1 MASRISAG
9 ATAFSPRGF
18 SPATSGISTPISSTT
33 SLSSLA
39 SAVSSVSIASPVNPA
54 TDILTSL
61 SAVTSIGNARTL
73 AGDLASVA
81 YEAGPASLRTYGI
94 LDKIKSLSKSKSSAL
109 VREASLLAFT
119 TLIKQFGGQSTAE
132 AYFVPYF
139 TLPYDLLADKEVTVR
154 KAAQTAA
161 DLELTIYPVEAHTSA
176 LIPLLNE
183 YLNSTAKWQSKIGV
197 MKLFEKFASI
207 TPSDAL
213 LQQFVN
219 IIPVL
224 TNCMHDMKAELSKA
238 ASKTTTVMAKLID
251 NQDIVSRLPLIIDT
265 MAEPTAVP
273 KTVLTLSHVTFVAEV
288 TEPVLAM
295 LVPILQRALSQ
306 GSSSQDLL
314 RQTVIVVENL
324 TRLVHNP
331 REIRAFLPSLLPS
344 VKKVVDTAALPE
356 VRSLASKALSVLE
369 NAQKE
374 EGTSRVTP
382 TELVDKL
389 TIGDMDPIAVKYIA
403 GLVSVDV
410 NTQEWERIKDVV
422 VPYYQDSKLAEDAA
436 SHLAGV
442 YENLFNPRVVDDS
455 GEEGIEIVNAKFS
468 LAYGGKMLLN
478 KTYLRL
484 YKGHRYG
491 LCGRN
496 GAGKSTLMR
505 AIANGKLEGFPD
517 KSELRTCFVEH
528 KLQGAEGD
536 MDLVSF
542 IAKDPELQHVARG
555 EVAQALEDVGF
566 DETRRAQNVG
576 ALSGGWKMKLE
587 LARAMLMKAD
597 ILLLDEPTNHLD
609 VSNVKWLEDYLTSHT
624 DITSLIVSHDS
635 GFLDTVCTDIIHYED
650 KKLVYYKGNLSE
662 FVKIRP
668 EGRAYYTLTASNLKM
683 RFPPPGILTGVKSN
697 TRAIVRMQNVIYA
710 YPGANKPSLSNVS
723 CALSLSS
730 RVAILG
736 ANGAGKSTLI
746 KLLTG
751 ELIPQEGRVEKH
763 PNLRIGY
770 IAQHA
775 LAHVEMHLEKTPNQY
790 IQWRYANGDD
800 REVLMKQTRILTEE
814 DKVQM
819 SKAIDIGDGKGAR
832 NIECIVGRQKLKKSF
847 QYEVKW
853 VAHLPK
859 YNSMISREKLLE
871 WGFQKMI
878 QEFDDHEASREG
890 LGYRQLSPPVIRQ
903 HFEDVGL
910 DGEIADHV
918 QMGGLSGGQLVK
930 VVIAGAMWN
939 NPHLLVLDEPTNY
952 LDRESLGGLAV
963 AIRDWSGGVI
973 MISHNEEFVGALCPE
988 QWNVADGRV
997 IQKNSAVVASD
1008 RFEDSKSGTPSA
1020 TPSESGDSRAA
1031 SRAASPAASVSA
1043 VTDDS
1048 SPANIKVKTKKK
1060 KLTRNQLKEREQRRR
1075 LRHLAWLSSPKGTPH
1090 PPDTDDE
1097 EE

>member
-1 MASRISAG
+1 MAARLSAN
-9 ATAFSPRGF
+9 ANNLAPRGF
-18 SPATSGISTPISSTT
+18 SPSTASGLSTPMSSTT

-39 SAVSSVSIASPVNPA
+39 SAVSSVSISSPISPASE
-54 TDILTSL
+54 ILTSL
-61 SAVTSIGNARTL
+61 SSVNTIGKARTL
-73 AGDLASVA
+73 AGDLAAVA
-81 YEAGPASLRTYGI
+81 AEAGPASLQSYGI
-94 LDKIKSLSKSKSSAL
+94 LEKLKSLAKSKGPAIVRESAL
-109 VREASLLAFT
+109 LAYT
-119 TLIKQFGGQSTAE
+119 TLLKQFGFQSPAE
-132 AYFVPYF
+132 AYFVSYF
-139 TLPYDLLADKEVTVR
+139 TLPYDLLADKEPTVR

-161 DLELTIYPVEAHTSA
+161 DIELTIFPSEAHTSA
-176 LIPLLNE
+176 LIPLLSD

-197 MKLFEKFASI
+197 LKLLEKFASS
-207 TPSDAL
+207 TPPEAL
-213 LQQFVN
+213 LRQFVN
-219 IIPVL
+219 LIPVL
-224 TNCMHDMKAELSKA
+224 SNCMHDMKAELSKA
-238 ASKTTTVMAKLID
+238 SVKTTTDLAKIVD
-251 NQDIVSRLPLIIDT
+251 NMDISSRLPLIVST
-265 MAEPTAVP
+265 LAEPNSVP
-273 KTVLTLSHVTFVAEV
+273 KTIQTLSHVTFVAEV
-288 TEPVLAM
+288 TEPVLSM
-295 LVPILQRALSQ
+295 LVPILSRALKQ

-344 VKKVVDTAALPE
+344 VKRVVDTASLPE
-356 VRSLASKALSVLE
+356 VRALAQKALIVLE
-369 NAQKE
+369 NAEKE
-374 EGTSRVTP
+374 EGTNHVVP
-382 TELVDKL
+382 AELVEKL
-389 TIGDMDPIAVKYIA
+389 TIDENSDPLVVQYVA

-410 NTQEWERIKDVV
+410 NTQEWERINDVV
-422 VPYYQDSKLAEDAA
+422 VPYFNDKVKAGKVAAEICEFYD
-436 SHLAGV
+436 
-442 YENLFNPRVVDDS
+442 NLFNPRIVDDS

-505 AIANGKLEGFPD
+505 AIANGQLEGFPD

-528 KLQGAEGD
+528 KLQAAEGD

-542 IAKDPELQHVARG
+542 IAKDPELQHVARE
-555 EVAQALEDVGF
+555 EVAGALAEVGF
-566 DETRRAQNVG
+566 DENRRAQNVG

-609 VSNVKWLEDYLTSHT
+609 VTNVKWLEDYLVSHT

-635 GFLDTVCTDIIHYED
+635 GFLDKVCTDIIHYEE
-650 KKLVYYKGNLSE
+650 KKLAYYKGNLAA
-662 FVKIRP
+662 FVQVRP
-668 EGRAYYTLTASNLKM
+668 EGKSYYTLSASTLTM
-683 RFPPPGILTGVKSN
+683 RFPPPGILTGVKSRS
-697 TRAIVRMQNVIYA
+697 RAIVRMNQVTYT
-710 YPGANKPSLSNVS
+710 YPGAAKPSLSNVS

-736 ANGAGKSTLI
+736 ANGAGKSTLV

-751 ELIPQEGRVEKH
+751 EMIPQIGKVEKH

-800 REVLMKQTRILTEE
+800 REVLMKQTRILTDE
-814 DKVQM
+814 DKEQLAK
-819 SKAIDIGDGKGAR
+819 SIDIGDGKSPR
-832 NIECIVGRQKLKKSF
+832 NIEFIVGRQKLKKSF
-847 QYEVKW
+847 QYEIKW
-853 VAHLPK
+853 VGHMPK
-859 YNSMISREKLLE
+859 YNTFLSRERLLE
-871 WGFQKMI
+871 LGFQKMV

-963 AIRDWSGGVI
+963 AIRDWTGGVI

-988 QWNVADGRV
+988 QWTVADGKV
-997 IQKNSAVVASD
+997 VQKNSAVVASD
-1008 RFEDSKSGTPSA
+1008 RFEDSA
-1020 TPSESGDSRAA
+1020 TPSENGDSAATSAAA
-1031 SRAASPAASVSA
+1031 SRAASPTPVG

-1048 SPANIKVKTKKK
+1048 SPANIKIKIKKK
-1060 KLTRNQLKEREQRRR
+1060 KMTRNEKKEQETRRR
-1075 LRHLAWLSSPKGTPH
+1075 LRHIAWLSSPKGTPH

-1097 EE
+1097 E